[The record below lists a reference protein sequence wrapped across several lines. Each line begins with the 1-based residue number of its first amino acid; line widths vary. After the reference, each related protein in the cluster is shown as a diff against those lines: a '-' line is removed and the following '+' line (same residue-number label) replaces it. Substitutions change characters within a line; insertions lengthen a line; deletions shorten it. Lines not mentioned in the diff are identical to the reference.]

1 MTDRPVLSVVVP
13 VRDEAGNIAPL
24 IDELVRALTP
34 LGRYEIVYV
43 DDGSTDGT
51 AAALAAAA
59 ARVPQLAVLRHRT
72 SCGQSAALLTGIR
85 AARADWIVTLDG
97 DGQNDPGDIKR
108 LLTAC
113 DIELT
118 DRRGGEKVMVC
129 GRRALRR
136 DSWAKR
142 WASRIANAVRAALL
156 SDRTPDTGCALK
168 LFRRDDFLAMP
179 PFDHMHRFLPAL
191 MIRLGGRVISVDVG
205 HRPRLSGRSNYG
217 VLDRLWVGIVD
228 LLGVMWLMRRAA
240 RPEVEAMPMQAAAG
254 DDPPGPGASIADW
267 EQR

>member
-1 MTDRPVLSVVVP
+1 MTDPVLSVVVP

-24 IDELVRALTP
+24 IDELARALSP
-34 LGRYEIVYV
+34 LGQYEIVYV
-43 DDGSTDGT
+43 DDGSGDGT
-51 AAALAAAA
+51 AEVLAAAA
-59 ARVPQLAVLRHRT
+59 GHVPQLVVLRHLK
-72 SCGQSAALLTGIR
+72 SCGQSAALATGIG
-85 AARADWIVTLDG
+85 AARAEWIVTMDG

-118 DRRGGEKVMVC
+118 DRHGGDKVMVC

-136 DSWAKR
+136 DTWAKR
-142 WASRIANAVRAALL
+142 TASRIANTVRAWLL
-156 SDRTPDTGCALK
+156 GDHTPDTGCSLK

-179 PFDHMHRFLPAL
+179 RFDHMHRFLPAL
-191 MIRLGGRVISVDVG
+191 MIRQGGRVISVDVG
-205 HRPRLSGRSNYG
+205 HRPRLSGQSNYG

-228 LLGVMWLMRRAA
+228 LLGVMWLMRRTS
-240 RPEVEAMPMQAAAG
+240 RPEIAAA
-254 DDPPGPGASIADW
+254 PAPADTNSANT